1 MKKLLAILLALMMI
15 ASLTLVSCTDSSS
28 ASDDENDD
36 FVADFEGDVVDG
48 DTTPPETDENGE
60 TVKPSNGGNNNNNN
74 NNNTNTTT
82 MEKVNDTVYVLYTA
96 KIREEAST
104 KSSVEVLGTAPFG
117 AQLARSEKN
126 SKWSKVSYTKDG
138 TVITGYIA
146 NDLITTNVKS
156 VTFVEK
162 KNEDGTPVVTKIKD
176 TLGSNAQ
183 NAIVRKMPLANG
195 YPNSFKVLDSDEF
208 SSSSIVA
215 QIPKGTANIT
225 VVSVSEDGV
234 WAYVKGQGRAYDN
247 GNSAATL
254 SEVEGYTLYSNLEI
268 AGNSPSNN
276 QGEAI
281 G

>member
-15 ASLTLVSCTDSSS
+15 VSLTLVSCTDSSS
-28 ASDDENDD
+28 NTDDENDD
-36 FVADFEGDVVDG
+36 FVADFEGDVVNG
-48 DTTPPETDENGE
+48 ETTPPETDENGE
-60 TVKPSNGGNNNNNN
+60 TVKPSNGNNSNNN

-104 KSSVEVLGTAPFG
+104 KTSVDVLGTAPFG
-117 AQLARSEKN
+117 AQLARTEKN
-126 SKWSKVSYTKDG
+126 SKWSKVSYNKDG

-146 NDLITTNVKS
+146 NDLITTNVNS

-225 VVSVSEDGV
+225 VVSVSADGV

-247 GNSAATL
+247 GNSAAAL

>member
-15 ASLTLVSCTDSSS
+15 VSLTLVSCTDSSS
-28 ASDDENDD
+28 DTDDENDD
-36 FVADFEGDVVDG
+36 FVADFQGDVVGG
-48 DTTPPETDENGE
+48 DTTPPETNENGE
-60 TVKPSNGGNNNNNN
+60 TVKPSNGNNSNNN

-104 KSSVEVLGTAPFG
+104 KTSVDVLGTAPFG
-117 AQLARSEKN
+117 AQLARTEKN
-126 SKWSKVSYTKDG
+126 SKWSKVSYNKDG

-146 NDLITTNVKS
+146 NDLITTNVNS

-195 YPNSFKVLDSDEF
+195 YPNTFKVLDSDEF

-225 VVSVSEDGV
+225 VVSVSADGV

-247 GNSAATL
+247 GNSAAAL

>member
-15 ASLTLVSCTDSSS
+15 VSLTLVSCTDSSS
-28 ASDDENDD
+28 NTDDENDD
-36 FVADFEGDVVDG
+36 FVADFEGDVVGG

-60 TVKPSNGGNNNNNN
+60 TVKPSNGNNSNNN

-104 KSSVEVLGTAPFG
+104 KTSVDVLGTAPFG
-117 AQLARSEKN
+117 AQLSRTEKN
-126 SKWSKVSYTKDG
+126 SKWSKVSYNKDG

-146 NDLITTNVKS
+146 NDLITTNVNS

-195 YPNSFKVLDSDEF
+195 YPNTFKVLDSDEF

-225 VVSVSEDGV
+225 VVSVSADGV

-247 GNSAATL
+247 GNSAAAR

>member
-15 ASLTLVSCTDSSS
+15 VSLTLVSCTDSSS
-28 ASDDENDD
+28 DTDDENDD

-60 TVKPSNGGNNNNNN
+60 TVKPSNGNNSNNN

-104 KSSVEVLGTAPFG
+104 KTSVDVLGTAPFG
-117 AQLARSEKN
+117 AQLARTEKN
-126 SKWSKVSYTKDG
+126 SKWSKVSYNKDG

-146 NDLITTNVKS
+146 NDLITTNVNS

-195 YPNSFKVLDSDEF
+195 YPNTFKVLDSDEF

-225 VVSVSEDGV
+225 VVSVSADGV

-247 GNSAATL
+247 GNSAAAL

>member
-15 ASLTLVSCTDSSS
+15 VSLTLVSCTDSSS
-28 ASDDENDD
+28 DTDDENDD

-60 TVKPSNGGNNNNNN
+60 TVKPSNGNNSNNN

-104 KSSVEVLGTAPFG
+104 KTSVDVLGTAPFG
-117 AQLARSEKN
+117 AQLSRTEKN
-126 SKWSKVSYTKDG
+126 SKWSKVSYNKDG

-146 NDLITTNVKS
+146 NDLITTNVNS

-195 YPNSFKVLDSDEF
+195 YPNTFKVLDSDEF

-225 VVSVSEDGV
+225 VVSVSADGV

-247 GNSAATL
+247 GNSAAAL